1 MNITPPAS
9 PVFGASAKSGRRST
23 KRIRTEEETIGT
35 KYSNQGYIQIKEAS
49 TDGTFVKL
57 FNSGAKVS
65 NPPTHFTYRFSCS
78 ISLHAQVFLQ
88 CLQMSTKFENFFEK
102 YIKHKRQ
109 CFTGIPKHQEKS

>member
-49 TDGTFVKL
+49 ADGTFVKL

-65 NPPTHFTYRFSCS
+65 NLKCIYS
-78 ISLHAQVFLQ
+78 IQSLEF
-88 CLQMSTKFENFFEK
+88 
-102 YIKHKRQ
+102 
-109 CFTGIPKHQEKS
+109 

>member
-49 TDGTFVKL
+49 ADGTFVKL

-65 NPPTHFTYRFSCS
+65 NLKCVYSIQSLEFSRKVRNVS
-78 ISLHAQVFLQ
+78 
-88 CLQMSTKFENFFEK
+88 E
-102 YIKHKRQ
+102 Y
-109 CFTGIPKHQEKS
+109 